1 MYGDEIVNNYNQY
14 MNIYE
19 LIQRLFTPLH
29 IGRGTGVGL
38 FSLMLA
44 TVSMAQTADPIT
56 PILGQIEQNNRRL
69 QAAREALKADVLEI
83 KATNNLDNPE
93 VNYAHLFNSD
103 RASQQQSEL
112 TVVQGFDF
120 PTAYAARSKANKL
133 EAHAAESSY
142 MVERREVLLQAKQLC
157 LDLIGLNREANLLH
171 LLQHHADSLARLC
184 DTRLQSGDATALE
197 ANRAKLDLMA
207 IRTELADNA
216 AAHRAALQ
224 QLLAMNA
231 NMYIDQMVADV
242 YPATPTLP
250 DYETLRDELL
260 PQNKELQQADAVT
273 LAAQKQVTVDK
284 QGWLPRLQLGYR
296 RNTALTEQFNGF
308 VVGGSL
314 PLFANRSKVKASQA
328 RALSAQLFKEDI
340 TLTAEATLQAL
351 YNEAHSLR
359 EAMNAYDLPLM
370 HQSFTLLGKAL
381 AGGQLTWHEYFV
393 EMESLVRRGQSY
405 IQLENRY
412 QKVIAALYAD
422 KL

>member
-1 MYGDEIVNNYNQY
+1 MYMKRQI
-14 MNIYE
+14 
-19 LIQRLFTPLH
+19 
-29 IGRGTGVGL
+29 
-38 FSLMLA
+38 LA
-44 TVSMAQTADPIT
+44 LLLLTAGAGIKAQALAADPIAT
-56 PILGQIEQNNRRL
+56 ILGQIEQNNRRL
-69 QAAREALKADVLEI
+69 QSAREALKADVLEI
-83 KATNNLDNPE
+83 KSTNNLDNPE

-103 RASQQQSEL
+103 RTSQQQSEL

-120 PTAYAARSKANKL
+120 PTVYAVRSKANKL
-133 EAHAAESSY
+133 EANAAESNY
-142 MVERREVLLQAKQLC
+142 MVERREVLLEAKLLC

-184 DTRLQSGDATALE
+184 DSRLQAGDASVLE
-197 ANRAKLDLMA
+197 ANRAKLDLMT

-231 NMYIDQMVADV
+231 NVYIDQMVIDA
-242 YPATPTLP
+242 YPTTPTLP

-260 PQNKELQQADAVT
+260 PQNKQLLQADAAT
-273 LAAQKQVTVDK
+273 RAAQKQVTVDK

-296 RNTALTEQFNGF
+296 RNTAPTEQFNGF

-314 PLFANRSKVKASQA
+314 PLFANRGKVKASQA
-328 RALSAQLFKEDI
+328 RALSAELAKEDAA
-340 TLTAEATLQAL
+340 LTAEATLQAL
-351 YNEAHSLR
+351 YNEAHSLS
-359 EAMNAYDLPLM
+359 EAMTAYDLPLM
-370 HQSFTLLGKAL
+370 QQSFTLLGKAL

-393 EMESLVRRGQSY
+393 EMEALVRRGQSY

>member
-1 MYGDEIVNNYNQY
+1 MKRQI
-14 MNIYE
+14 
-19 LIQRLFTPLH
+19 
-29 IGRGTGVGL
+29 
-38 FSLMLA
+38 LA
-44 TVSMAQTADPIT
+44 LLLLTAGAGIKAQAPAADPIA
-56 PILGQIEQNNRRL
+56 PILRQIEQNNRRL
-69 QAAREALKADVLEI
+69 QSAREALKADVLEI

-103 RASQQQSEL
+103 RTSQQQSEL

-120 PTAYAARSKANKL
+120 PTVYAVRSKVNKL
-133 EAHAAESSY
+133 EANAAESNY
-142 MVERREVLLQAKQLC
+142 MVERREVLLEAKLLC

-184 DTRLQSGDATALE
+184 DSRLQAGDASVLE
-197 ANRAKLDLMA
+197 ANRAKLDLMT

-231 NMYIDQMVADV
+231 NVYIDQMVIDA

-260 PQNKELQQADAVT
+260 PQNKQLQQADAAT
-273 LAAQKQVTVDK
+273 RAAQKQVTVDK

-296 RNTALTEQFNGF
+296 RNTAPSEQFNGF

-314 PLFANRSKVKASQA
+314 PLFANRGKVKASQA
-328 RALSAQLFKEDI
+328 RALSAELAKEDAA
-340 TLTAEATLQAL
+340 LTAEATLQAL
-351 YNEAHSLR
+351 YNEAHSLS
-359 EAMNAYDLPLM
+359 EAMTAYDLPLM
-370 HQSFTLLGKAL
+370 QQSFTLLGKAL

-393 EMESLVRRGQSY
+393 EMEALVRRGQSY

-412 QKVIAALYAD
+412 QKVVAALYAD